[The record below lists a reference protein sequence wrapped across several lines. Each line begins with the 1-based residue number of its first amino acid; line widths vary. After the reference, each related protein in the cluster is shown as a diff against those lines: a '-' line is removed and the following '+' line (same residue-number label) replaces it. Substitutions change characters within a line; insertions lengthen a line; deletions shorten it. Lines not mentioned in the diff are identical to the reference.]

1 VIDLLRPAHAL
12 ALLSCFALDDLVCS
26 PEVMA
31 RCSPLSE
38 VAATNAAEVENVDRV
53 AGVVEI
59 VQMVSDKPT
68 ASDGEEHVSSL
79 DVADDSLGKGAS
91 DDENLWTYY
100 FGSLTII
107 VGKIKEMVEKG
118 YFVEGEAHAPGAET
132 VPKPDSDEAIV
143 YEDFLVLACACLHI
157 PL

>member
-26 PEVMA
+26 LEVMA

-53 AGVVEI
+53 AGVAEI
-59 VQMVSDKPT
+59 VRMVSDKPT

-91 DDENLWTYY
+91 DDEYGASVVSDFDGLM
-100 FGSLTII
+100 FTILGE
-107 VGKIKEMVEKG
+107 GKLI
-118 YFVEGEAHAPGAET
+118 
-132 VPKPDSDEAIV
+132 
-143 YEDFLVLACACLHI
+143 LVL
-157 PL
+157 